1 MFYEDVTN
9 LNFEL
14 VVNRTYILND
24 AGSVLDSKVIAAANS
39 LPSEKRQ

>member
-24 AGSVLDSKVIAAANS
+24 AGECFRLEGN
-39 LPSEKRQ
+39 RRG